1 MDDDWGYPYFR
12 KPPYVAVQFTH
23 PAPPNSQL
31 ATSLNMVYCSLDKLS
46 PIIPQSTILGLKR
59 YLYEWKTLVL
69 LLFTPKQLGSMDVHT
84 QNICFVIFARVKIWC
99 MDWWPPLLSVVTHP
113 NLSSQ
118 MPMSL
123 DWFKGSTRIYR
134 KPSHFQ
140 GNTMPIGSMYG
151 IYAKMTGV
159 YWWQM
164 LPYMAYIR
172 ILWGNTMGIRLF
184 RCGSS
189 GIFPRI
195 LSVISHRSVFEVA
208 RVFKCA
214 ACVRWGAADLPWTW
228 DAKLVMAE
236 EIWVHGIP
244 NIMYMGDSINGDTPK

>member
-172 ILWGNTMGIRLF
+172 ILWGMDVQKSTLQSRQSSTGFKSLATSESWLSVFNWLTIAPANLGISTVF
-184 RCGSS
+184 
-189 GIFPRI
+189 RI
-195 LSVISHRSVFEVA
+195 LFQDIMFSNMISSPTRIHR
-208 RVFKCA
+208 K
-214 ACVRWGAADLPWTW
+214 
-228 DAKLVMAE
+228 
-236 EIWVHGIP
+236 
-244 NIMYMGDSINGDTPK
+244 